1 MRELEDIPLNQA
13 LKDYRKRNQLSQQT
27 LADILNIE
35 RSTLSRYEKG
45 TRLPTGEVLKRINQF
60 MPWLINHGNPL
71 DAIFDYIKV
80 RFNGFTPE
88 EVITKILNLQPEFF
102 TTEDYSA
109 KYYPQVLGYGN
120 IKVLS
125 DPNKASQGVLI
136 ELTGQGC
143 REYEQVFG
151 EDGLEWTNFFAVCLH
166 NNGVFKRIDIAIN
179 DYLPILNIPDVINRV
194 KQGNFSSQF
203 KKYSGNFAGLTPS
216 DDNDDIAYTTGETI
230 YFGTPKS
237 NLRIVF
243 YEKDQEQAD
252 KYDQLPEDEAIKNRY
267 EVRFKNDYAEDI
279 AVKFLE
285 CADNMW
291 LVLGVIDH
299 YVTLLEWP
307 KQANI
312 PRNEWQISQ
321 DWLDLLKDVE
331 KVKLVT
337 KPRKY
342 DFQKSFNTL
351 AHQYGSTIAITRELD
366 KAMGTALLDTLV
378 NGSKM
383 KPRQEK
389 ILAAAL
395 AEHDEIVKDRDWH
408 GNEDW

>member
-1 MRELEDIPLNQA
+1 MRELENIPLNQA
-13 LKDYRKRNQLSQQT
+13 LKTYRKRNRLSQQA

-45 TRLPTGEVLKRINQF
+45 TRLPTGEVLKKITQF

-71 DAIFDYIKV
+71 DSIFDYIKV
-80 RFNGFTPE
+80 RFNNLQPD
-88 EVITKILNLQPEFF
+88 EVIKKILNLRPKFF
-102 TTEDYSA
+102 VAEEYGMPF
-109 KYYPQVLGYGN
+109 YPQILSYGS
-120 IKVLS
+120 IRVLS
-125 DPNKASQGVLI
+125 DPNKASQGVII

-151 EDGLEWTNFFAVCLH
+151 EDGLEWTSFFAVCLH

-179 DYLPILNIPDVINRV
+179 DYLPILNIPDVIKRV

-203 KKYSGNFAGLTPS
+203 KKYSGNFSGFTPS
-216 DDNDDIAYTTGETI
+216 DDNDDIAYTAGETI

-243 YEKDQEQAD
+243 YEKDQEQAN
-252 KYDQLPEDEAIKNRY
+252 KYNQLPEDEAIKNRY

-299 YVTLLEWP
+299 YLTLLDRP
-307 KQANI
+307 KQTNI
-312 PRNEWQISQ
+312 PRSEWQASQ
-321 DWLDLLKDVE
+321 DWLDLLNDAE
-331 KVKLVT
+331 EVKLVL
-337 KPRKY
+337 KPREY
-342 DFQKSFNTL
+342 NYQRSFNALT
-351 AHQYGSTIAITRELD
+351 HQFSSTIATTREAD
-366 KAMGTALLDTLV
+366 KATGTVLLDTLV
-378 NGSKM
+378 NKSEM
-383 KPRQEK
+383 KPRQK
-389 ILAAAL
+389 KMLAAML
-395 AEHDEIVKDRDWH
+395 ATRDEVIEDKDWH
-408 GNEDW
+408 VKEN